1 MDARPENTCPR
12 CGKAFVCGMAA
23 GLEKCWCAE
32 LPPLPFTDA
41 AVAGCFCPDCLRE
54 LTAAAADGH
63 SAGD

>member
-1 MDARPENTCPR
+1 
-12 CGKAFVCGMAA
+12 MAA

-32 LPPLPFTDA
+32 LPTLPFTDA